1 LPSRTALIF
10 YAFGGQEMR
19 KAKVFL
25 EIEIVLNKDDP
36 NDKSLSYAE
45 IADIA
50 CGGVAIMVRDSVE
63 KNKRPSKLIDAR
75 YEFTISKKCN

>member
-1 LPSRTALIF
+1 
-10 YAFGGQEMR
+10 MR

-25 EIEIVLNKDDP
+25 EIEIEINKDDP

-45 IADIA
+45 IADYA
-50 CGGVAIMVRDSVE
+50 CGGVAIMVRESIK

-75 YEFTISKKCN
+75 YEFTISKKCS